1 MIVVIATVTCVPGQ
15 RDAFLSE
22 FQKIVPQVLNELG
35 CMEYSPTVD
44 QPSTIEKQH
53 SDENR
58 VTIVEKWSDLA
69 ALDRHLSALHMI
81 EYRPKV
87 ADFVQSTEL
96 RVLTATC

>member
-22 FQKIVPQVLNELG
+22 FKKIVPEVLNELG
-35 CMEYSPTVD
+35 CMEYAPTID
-44 QPSTIEKQH
+44 KPSSIDAQH
-53 SDENR
+53 CDENR

-69 ALDRHLSALHMI
+69 ALDRHLTAPHMV
-81 EYRPKV
+81 EYRPRV

-96 RVLTATC
+96 RVLSASC

>member
-1 MIVVIATVTCVPGQ
+1 MIVVIATVTCIPGQ

-22 FQKIVPQVLNELG
+22 FEKIVPEVLNELG

-44 QPSTIEKQH
+44 EPSSITAQH
-53 SDENR
+53 SDGNR

-69 ALDRHLSALHMI
+69 ALDRHLSAPHMMD
-81 EYRPKV
+81 YRPKV

-96 RVLTATC
+96 RVLSAFC

>member
-22 FQKIVPQVLNELG
+22 FKKIVPEVLNELG
-35 CMEYSPTVD
+35 CMEYAPTID
-44 QPSTIEKQH
+44 EPSSIAGQH
-53 SDENR
+53 CDENR

-69 ALDRHLSALHMI
+69 ALDRHLSAPHMV

-87 ADFVQSTEL
+87 ADFVQATEL
-96 RVLTATC
+96 RVLSASC

>member
-22 FQKIVPQVLNELG
+22 FQKIVPEVLNELG
-35 CMEYSPTVD
+35 CLEYSPTID
-44 QPSTIEKQH
+44 EPSPIDAQH
-53 SDENR
+53 YDEDR
-58 VTIVEKWSDLA
+58 VTISEKWSDMA
-69 ALDRHLSALHMI
+69 ALERHLKAAHMM

-87 ADFVQSTEL
+87 ADLIQSTEL